1 VESSSTNVEVVMRLP
16 GGWEWI
22 IILIV
27 VLLLFGPGRL
37 SKIAGEIGRS
47 IREFRSGIQ
56 EREEEDS
63 SQPEEAKEDEDQS

>member
-1 VESSSTNVEVVMRLP
+1 MRLP

>member
-1 VESSSTNVEVVMRLP
+1 MQLP

-37 SKIAGEIGRS
+37 SKIAGEIGRG
-47 IREFRSGIQ
+47 IREFRSGLR
-56 EREEEDS
+56 EMDEEEETS
-63 SQPEEAKEDEDQS
+63 SLVDEPVDNNHNN

>member
-1 VESSSTNVEVVMRLP
+1 MRLP

-37 SKIAGEIGRS
+37 SKIAGEIGRD
-47 IREFRSGIQ
+47 IREFRSGLQ
-56 EREEEDS
+56 EDGEEEKPVQADDS
-63 SQPEEAKEDEDQS
+63 QEGDTY

>member
-1 VESSSTNVEVVMRLP
+1 MRLP

-56 EREEEDS
+56 ELEEEDS
-63 SQPEEAKEDEDQS
+63 SPPEEAKGDDDQE

>member
-1 VESSSTNVEVVMRLP
+1 MQLP

-27 VLLLFGPGRL
+27 VLLIFGPGRL
-37 SKIAGEIGRS
+37 SKIAGEIGRG

-56 EREEEDS
+56 GEN
-63 SQPEEAKEDEDQS
+63 DEQSPTEVNESTEGDE

>member
-1 VESSSTNVEVVMRLP
+1 MRLP

-27 VLLLFGPGRL
+27 ILLIFGPGRL
-37 SKIAGEIGRS
+37 SKIAGEIGRG

-56 EREEEDS
+56 GED
-63 SQPEEAKEDEDQS
+63 DEQFPIEVNESTEGDE

>member
-1 VESSSTNVEVVMRLP
+1 MRLP

-27 VLLLFGPGRL
+27 ILLIFGPGRL
-37 SKIAGEIGRS
+37 SKIAGEIGRG

-56 EREEEDS
+56 G
-63 SQPEEAKEDEDQS
+63 EDEEQSPTEVNESEEGDE

>member
-1 VESSSTNVEVVMRLP
+1 MRLP

-37 SKIAGEIGRS
+37 SKIAGEIGRG
-47 IREFRSGIQ
+47 IREFRAGI
-56 EREEEDS
+56 REDDETAQAETSQEEDTN
-63 SQPEEAKEDEDQS
+63 

>member
-1 VESSSTNVEVVMRLP
+1 MRLP

-37 SKIAGEIGRS
+37 SKIAGEIGRG
-47 IREFRSGIQ
+47 IREFRSGLQ
-56 EREEEDS
+56 GDDEEDKPAQADV
-63 SQPEEAKEDEDQS
+63 SQEEDTN

>member
-1 VESSSTNVEVVMRLP
+1 MQLP

-27 VLLLFGPGRL
+27 ILLIFGPGRL
-37 SKIAGEIGRS
+37 SKIAGEIGRG

-56 EREEEDS
+56 GED
-63 SQPEEAKEDEDQS
+63 DEQSPNEVNESTESDE

>member
-1 VESSSTNVEVVMRLP
+1 MRLP

-37 SKIAGEIGRS
+37 SKIAGEIGRG

-56 EREEEDS
+56 GDDEEGEPAQADASEED
-63 SQPEEAKEDEDQS
+63 KN